1 MDRNVGSV
9 DRIVRLVVGALLVVL
24 PFVSSMAL
32 FNSSAGTA
40 VSVIVGVVLIATA
53 LMNFCPIY
61 RVLGIRTCK
70 I

>member
-1 MDRNVGSV
+1 MKRNVGSV
-9 DRIVRLVVGALLVVL
+9 DRIVRLILGALLVVA
-24 PFVSSMAL
+24 PFISSMAI
-32 FNSSAGTA
+32 FSSSAGTV

-53 LMNFCPIY
+53 LMNFCPMY

>member
-1 MDRNVGSV
+1 MNRNVGSV
-9 DRIVRLVVGALLVVL
+9 DRIIRLVLGALLVVA
-24 PFVSSMAL
+24 PFLTGLAL
-32 FNSSAGTA
+32 FNNTAGTV

-53 LMNFCPIY
+53 LMNFCPMY